1 MHFAQL
7 CYHTICP
14 QNTPSISTSGGSG
27 GGGGGGCD
35 RPTDNETLVTFN
47 WHTTGV
53 LYNMHMQA
61 LARVWTGLGGIECN

>member
-14 QNTPSISTSGGSG
+14 QNTPSIYPPVAVVVVVVAATE
-27 GGGGGGCD
+27 

-53 LYNMHMQA
+53 LYNMHMQSW
-61 LARVWTGLGGIECN
+61 LVCGRNGRGIECN